1 MPWGIVDDPRGTR
14 GPGSAAHPRLAG
26 LGPPPHLQIPV
37 DVAGDRGALMTV
49 WIYVDTSKEVGD
61 ADHLKVFANE
71 DVADAWFRD
80 NDQEGVAFAYP
91 IIRYVPPP
99 AASLR
104 RRSHAP

>member
-1 MPWGIVDDPRGTR
+1 
-14 GPGSAAHPRLAG
+14 
-26 LGPPPHLQIPV
+26 
-37 DVAGDRGALMTV
+37 MTV

-80 NDQEGVAFAYP
+80 NDPEGVAFAYR
-91 IIRYVPPP
+91 IIRSVPPP

-104 RRSHAP
+104 RRGHAP

>member
-1 MPWGIVDDPRGTR
+1 MR
-14 GPGSAAHPRLAG
+14 
-26 LGPPPHLQIPV
+26 
-37 DVAGDRGALMTV
+37 V

-80 NDQEGVAFAYP
+80 NDPEGVAFEYR

-104 RRSHAP
+104 RRGHAP